1 MVIYCLDEELDDG
14 VESFVSFVEVEVF
27 ESSEEDFAGSGS
39 IFLLPE
45 DRLSFL

>member
-1 MVIYCLDEELDDG
+1 MDEELDDG
-14 VESFVSFVEVEVF
+14 VDSFVTFGEVEVF

-45 DRLSFL
+45 GRLSFL